1 MGLSSPLEVGVDDV
15 AQRSRQAGVERPAG
29 DEREDTAPR
38 GHLRDRQFGLDGG
51 AAIAQAKASLAFA
64 PGRLEPQDGTVARFL
79 VTAARVVPW
88 DASGIDPGAPGRQ
101 AGMASRSDGG
111 VTNART

>member
-1 MGLSSPLEVGVDDV
+1 MTSAKTPPREVIFVIDNSG
-15 AQRSRQAGVERPAG
+15 SMAGP
-29 DEREDTAPR
+29 
-38 GHLRDRQFGLDGG
+38 
-51 AAIAQAKASLAFA
+51 AIAQAKASLAFA

-101 AGMASRSDGG
+101 AGMA
-111 VTNART
+111 